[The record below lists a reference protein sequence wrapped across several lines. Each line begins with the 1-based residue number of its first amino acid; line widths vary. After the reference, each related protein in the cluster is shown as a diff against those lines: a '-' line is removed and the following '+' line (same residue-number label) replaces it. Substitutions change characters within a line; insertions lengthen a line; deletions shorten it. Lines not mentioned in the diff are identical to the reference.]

1 MIGKKGQS
9 SFELPII
16 TVIVLTITTIVIA
29 YYIQISD
36 TTMALAVA
44 KESIA
49 EKLANWE
56 TPYMIKDLNYLQCGS
71 TLKFNASTIPTVQP
85 SGATLD
91 TAKFDQGPILIGSQ
105 QNKLKVQNEI
115 KSIAKFQTI
124 VLGINDSTVM
134 TPCP

>member
-1 MIGKKGQS
+1 MLGEKGQS

-16 TVIVLTITTIVIA
+16 TVIVLAMATIVIS

-36 TTMALAVA
+36 TTMALAIA

-49 EKLANWE
+49 EKLTQWE
-56 TPYMIKDLNYLQCGS
+56 TPYMIKDLSYLQCGT
-71 TLKFNASTIPTVQP
+71 TLKLNASTITN
-85 SGATLD
+85 
-91 TAKFDQGPILIGSQ
+91 GPINTTIFDTGPIASGSQ

-115 KSIAKFQTI
+115 ASITKFQTI
-124 VLGINDSTVM
+124 SIGINDPTVM